1 MRSSVL
7 SSQGHILL
15 IGFFGD
21 FFGNDLLYRSL
32 MDPRARDVSW
42 AKHRLLGA
50 SWMDSSL
57 CLCALVF
64 PWLVLVIGRNGSG
77 GSSPYKESL
86 TSRTRCVWG
95 NTVAWTLMTPL
106 NENQKRPFHSLS
118 CDTKQVHSTLQS
130 YLGGT
135 SVPAFLHRL
144 VC

>member
-21 FFGNDLLYRSL
+21 FFGNGLLYPSL
-32 MDPRARDVSW
+32 MNPRARDVSW

-64 PWLVLVIGRNGSG
+64 PWLVLVSEEMEVEGRL
-77 GSSPYKESL
+77 L
-86 TSRTRCVWG
+86 TEK
-95 NTVAWTLMTPL
+95 A
-106 NENQKRPFHSLS
+106 
-118 CDTKQVHSTLQS
+118 
-130 YLGGT
+130 
-135 SVPAFLHRL
+135 
-144 VC
+144 